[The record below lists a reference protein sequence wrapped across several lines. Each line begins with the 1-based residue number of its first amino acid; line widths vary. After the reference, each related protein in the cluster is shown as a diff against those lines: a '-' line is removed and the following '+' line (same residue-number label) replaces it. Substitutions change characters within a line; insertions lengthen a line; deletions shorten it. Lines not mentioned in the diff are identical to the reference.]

1 MLERVRLGRTDNGV
15 LKLLVILDVV
25 KLYLG
30 ADVYGIVGKLVLAD
44 DLYILEHSLDL
55 DDARLDLCL
64 LLASL
69 IVLAVLREVSER
81 SRSLDSLSYLSASD
95 SLKKT
100 ELVLQLLVA
109 LIGNLIDLCHVVLS
123 FQT

>member
-1 MLERVRLGRTDNGV
+1 M
-15 LKLLVILDVV
+15 

-44 DLYILEHSLDL
+44 DLNILEHSLNL

-81 SRSLDSLSYLSASD
+81 SRSLDSLSYLSAPD